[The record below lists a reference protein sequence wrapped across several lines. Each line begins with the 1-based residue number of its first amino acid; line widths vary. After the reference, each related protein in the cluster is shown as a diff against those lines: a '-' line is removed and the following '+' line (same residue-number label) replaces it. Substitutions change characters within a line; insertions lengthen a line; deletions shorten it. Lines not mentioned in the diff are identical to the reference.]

1 MSKTLY
7 IKKIASPLGMI
18 TAASDG
24 ENLTGLW
31 FEGQKHF
38 GSTLSGP
45 CEEKD
50 LPVFRQ
56 VCEWL
61 NIYFS
66 AEIPAFTPPIRLEGT
81 IFQLSVWKTLKT
93 IPYGHTITYGEI
105 AKALERQNG
114 TNRVCAR
121 AVGGAVG
128 RNPVSIIIPCH
139 RVIGTNGG
147 LTGYAGS
154 ADKKAFLLRI
164 ENADFKAE

>member
-1 MSKTLY
+1 MSKMLY
-7 IKKIASPLGMI
+7 IKKIPSPLGVI

-38 GSTLSGP
+38 GSTLKGAFD
-45 CEEKD
+45 EKD

-56 VCEWL
+56 TGEWL
-61 NIYFS
+61 NIYFNS
-66 AEIPAFTPPIRLEGT
+66 GLPGFTPPIKLGGT
-81 IFQLSVWKTLKT
+81 DFQKRVWEIVKT
-93 IPYGHTITYGEI
+93 IPYGHTVTYGEI

-114 TNRVCAR
+114 AKRVCAR

-139 RVIGTNGG
+139 RVIGTGG
-147 LTGYAGS
+147 NLTGYAGS
-154 ADKKAFLLRI
+154 TDKKAFLLRL
-164 ENADFKAE
+164 ENADFKTE